1 MSVLFA
7 VERVLA
13 PLPAGAAAV
22 TYTPGDV
29 KGGAVDGEVPVNK
42 VGDLLLTD
50 AAAIIKGNVIDV
62 ESKDAA
68 TGVKKTVLSGVVF
81 GTKVT
86 GTGAQAKVSGYAYF
100 RQGPGMATIDDSD
113 CEEMI
118 DIEDGGVVGGKI
130 VAVNRDELVLSTGA
144 GERRIPTD
152 KIKRL
157 CSPRVYSFV
166 MPVAAGEKIDLS
178 KAFQGNANNIKFEK
192 TTKRCSDKEKK
203 AAEKQGRHPRS
214 CCPGFMVAVQP
225 AKPQQATTAATG
237 KIVLIMAAMLAIA
250 AAIAIPIAVAVPL
263 SNRHPRPPI
272 IPPPPPRQQPPPPPK
287 QPPPPPP
294 RHHGS

>member
-1 MSVLFA
+1 MA
-7 VERVLA
+7 VVIAMETMLT
-13 PLPAGAAAV
+13 PIPIEAAAV
-22 TYTPGDV
+22 TYTPGDF
-29 KGGAVDGEVPVNK
+29 KGGSVDGEVSVNK

-50 AAAIIKGNVIDV
+50 AAAIIRGNVIDV
-62 ESKDAA
+62 ESKDVA
-68 TGVKKTVLSGVVF
+68 TGAKKTVLSGVVF

-157 CSPRVYSFV
+157 CSPRVYTFT
-166 MPVAAGEKIDLS
+166 MPVVSGEKIDLS
-178 KAFQGNANNIKFEK
+178 KTFQANANNIKFEK
-192 TTKRCSDKEKK
+192 TTKKCSDKEKK
-203 AAEKQGRHPRS
+203 AAAAQGRHPRS
-214 CCPGFMVAVQP
+214 CCPGFMAMVP
-225 AKPQQATTAATG
+225 AKPQQ
-237 KIVLIMAAMLAIA
+237 
-250 AAIAIPIAVAVPL
+250 
-263 SNRHPRPPI
+263 
-272 IPPPPPRQQPPPPPK
+272 
-287 QPPPPPP
+287 
-294 RHHGS
+294 